1 MSVGSLTRVALA
13 APALEQVAA
22 RARLFGELGWRV
34 VQRGRGDATALSL
47 VSGGVPR
54 VLVTSVA
61 EPAGAV
67 SLGYSNEAALTLAWN
82 SESLRLTRSE
92 VWSETPGDTTI
103 VSVSAEDDVGARQ
116 LIDALARDRLGGLL
130 QAPQAGTVHR
140 RLADELAR
148 AFAHLRLEV
157 ASANIKGLAEQ
168 DVFQLFHQL
177 LFVRFHEDRFGPVG
191 EAGTV
196 SEALSTEDRVG
207 QLVTLLAA
215 YSERFD
221 SELFGQWAPIS
232 IMPIG
237 PVLSVV
243 RAMVEPWQQL
253 RLNFSVTSSD
263 VAGRLYQSFLGSA
276 PAVDREG
283 RLFPV
288 AIPIDRQRER
298 GAFYT
303 PQPLAELVAE
313 RCLGEVLRAKS
324 PKTPAE
330 IRVLDPA
337 CGSGAFLLAAYRVLS
352 RYFEKAAGGRL
363 SEQLHLAILRD
374 SLYGGDD
381 DETAIALTRIQ
392 LLEEAGVDKTRLPL
406 LSATIGRADLL
417 SLESGNIP
425 PGWREV
431 LATGGFDVVLSNPP
445 FHGPKRARQ
454 AGFDTAALRA
464 RFSSARGTG
473 WNIASVFFEAGL
485 RLVAAGGRMAML
497 VPQAI
502 LDGPSGSR
510 LRESV
515 GHGRVTDVIDF
526 GRNELFAPT
535 MAYVAAVTVAGAPSD
550 GDTRL
555 TRVTA
560 VRIGAPDVVEAV
572 SQSGV
577 VAELPPAVFTVV
589 VPKKSLAE
597 TDSWS
602 PFIVRWRDLSDKEI
616 HAPVG
621 WVGAQDA
628 PNVAIGTQTGDDNR
642 FVLGPERWKD
652 VGERVLVDGRFH
664 VPREFAPFWV
674 TGSHVRPF
682 CVDSLTERVIVP
694 QMGEHPDVDRLIEH
708 LGGTPPSFRPG
719 NLDALRGPKVIVRG
733 LFDEPA
739 AVADTDGV
747 WMIPQGGA
755 GGIAVVGAGKSD
767 ILLLECLL
775 NSALYQWILQ
785 GLGHSKSRGFV
796 QLMRHHWR
804 FVPWPS
810 LSRDERRDV
819 LTAGRK
825 VRAALRSKGPEAPS
839 RYWNARV
846 GLDSAV
852 YKALRV
858 SPALQATV
866 ASELWRRP

>member
-1 MSVGSLTRVALA
+1 MSVGSLTRAALA
-13 APALEQVAA
+13 APALEHVTA

-34 VQRGRGDATALSL
+34 VQRGRGDAAALSL

-54 VLVTSVA
+54 VFVTSVG

-67 SLGYSNEAALTLAWN
+67 SLGYSNEAVLTLAWS

-92 VWSETPGDTTI
+92 IWSETPGDTAI
-103 VSVSAEDDVGARQ
+103 VSVSADDDVGARH

-130 QAPQAGTVHR
+130 QAPQLGTVHR
-140 RLADELAR
+140 RLADELAS
-148 AFAHLRLEV
+148 AFARLRLEV
-157 ASANIKGLAEQ
+157 ASANVKGIAEQ
-168 DVFQLFHQL
+168 DVFQFFHQL
-177 LFVRFHEDRFGPVG
+177 LFVRFHEDRFGPVD

-196 SEALSTEDRVG
+196 SQALSQEDPVDR
-207 QLVTLLAA
+207 LVTLLAA

-221 SELFGQWAPIS
+221 SELFGQRAPIS
-232 IMPIG
+232 LMPIG

-263 VAGRLYQSFLGSA
+263 VAGRLYQSFLASA

-313 RCLGEVLRAKS
+313 RCLGEVLRAKT

-352 RYFEKAAGGRL
+352 RYFEEVAGGPL
-363 SEQLHLAILRD
+363 SEEVHLAILRD

-381 DETAIALTRIQ
+381 DETATALTRIQ
-392 LLEEAGVDKTRLPL
+392 LLEEAGVDKRRLPL
-406 LSATIGRADLL
+406 LRPTIGTADLL
-417 SLESGNIP
+417 ALDSDNVP
-425 PGWREV
+425 PGWREA
-431 LATGGFDVVLSNPP
+431 LAAGGFDVVLSNPP
-445 FHGPKRARQ
+445 FHSPRSAQR
-454 AGFDTAALRA
+454 AGFDTTALSA

-473 WNIASVFFEAGL
+473 WNIAAAFFEAGL
-485 RLVAAGGRMAML
+485 RLVAERGRMAMI

-502 LDGPSGSR
+502 LDGPSGR
-510 LRESV
+510 GLRESV

-550 GDTRL
+550 GDAKL
-555 TRVTA
+555 TRVSA
-560 VRIGAPDVVEAV
+560 VRIGVPELVEAV
-572 SQSGV
+572 SQSD
-577 VAELPPAVFTVV
+577 VAAKLSSAAFTVV
-589 VPKKSLAE
+589 VPKNSLAE

-602 PFIVRWRDLSDKEI
+602 PFVVRWHDLSNTDI
-616 HAPVG
+616 GAPVR

-628 PNVAIGTQTGDDNR
+628 PHVAIGTQTGDDSR
-642 FVLGPERWKD
+642 FVLGPERWED
-652 VGERVLVDGRFH
+652 VGKRVLVDGRFH

-674 TGSHVRPF
+674 SGSDVRPF
-682 CVDSLTERVIVP
+682 SVGSLTQRVIVP
-694 QMGEHPDVDRLIEH
+694 QMGEHADVDRLIEY

-719 NLDALRGPKVIVRG
+719 NLGALRGPKVVVRG

-739 AVADTDGV
+739 AVADKDGV

-755 GGIAVVGAGKSD
+755 GGIAVVGRSKSD
-767 ILLLECLL
+767 VLLLECLL
-775 NSALYQWILQ
+775 NSSLYQWILQ

-796 QLMRHHWR
+796 QVMRHHWR

-819 LTAGRK
+819 IVAGEK

-852 YKALRV
+852 YKALGIT
-858 SPALQATV
+858 PALQATV